1 MRAHSSLGAGGRV
14 TGQVGQGGGRQATRQ
29 FSDRFSRRGLC
40 PHQSTPG
47 SQVRNHLAR
56 RRHTQQ
62 RGRRGFV
69 AKEVFAKEKHK
80 ESFPLGPTTI
90 SPGPGSL
97 NPITFQMPCFGSF
110 WASSSLISL
119 ASPAHMPPA
128 NLKPVIWFE
137 FLALPLG
144 SDLGKLGGRHRTQFP
159 HV

>member
-1 MRAHSSLGAGGRV
+1 MREHSSLRAGGRV
-14 TGQVGQGGGRQATRQ
+14 AGQVGQGGGRQATRQ
-29 FSDRFSRRGLC
+29 FSDRCSRRGLC

-69 AKEVFAKEKHK
+69 AKEVFAKEKHR
-80 ESFPLGPTTI
+80 ESSPLGLTNI

-97 NPITFQMPCFGSF
+97 NPITFRMPCFSSF
-110 WASSSLISL
+110 SASSSFTSL

-137 FLALPLG
+137 FLALPLS
-144 SDLGKLGGRHRTQFP
+144 SDLGKLGGWHRTQLP